1 VAGKATSTTLD
12 QEKVL
17 AGVLALLVAE
27 REERLN
33 GIDGK
38 KQPVKTE
45 VLLAGAGL
53 TAPEIAQLMG
63 KNLEAVRKA
72 IQRGRK

>member
-1 VAGKATSTTLD
+1 MAGKGTPTALD
-12 QEKVL
+12 QEKAL
-17 AGVLALLVAE
+17 AGTLALLIAE

-33 GIDGK
+33 GTEGRN
-38 KQPVKTE
+38 QPARTE
-45 VLLAGAGL
+45 VLLAGVGL